1 VDALRLTRER
11 LVTTDQ
17 VLVEGW
23 FPIGSRLGRKA
34 AIEFWDALRA
44 GIVRIAEVTARDLDR
59 ARGLVEPFPDQTLSL
74 VDAPSFAVMEREAI
88 ERGFVFDARFRVH
101 RFGKN
106 NERRFDIVPEQRG

>member
-1 VDALRLTRER
+1 VDALRLARER

-59 ARGLVEPFPDQTLSL
+59 ARGI
-74 VDAPSFAVMEREAI
+74 VDAFPI
-88 ERGFVFDARFRVH
+88 
-101 RFGKN
+101 
-106 NERRFDIVPEQRG
+106 RRSPWSTR